1 MTKYDFLRRS
11 FASYNLQMQKML
23 ETQREMV
30 DALCQLKSG
39 DTPDNTYSDI
49 KLVSDGGLDPRTK
62 YEAER
67 FKRQWVGLTNEEIDH
82 LDEANWDDDHEVW
95 GPKEF
100 ARAVEAKL
108 KGKNGW

>member
-1 MTKYDFLRRS
+1 MTKYDFLLRS
-11 FASYNLQMQKML
+11 FASYNQQIQVML
-23 ETQREMV
+23 ETQREV
-30 DALCQLKSG
+30 FDALCQIKPE

-49 KLVSDGGLDPRTK
+49 VSDGGLDPRTK

-67 FKRQWVGLTNEEIDH
+67 FKRQWVGLTDEEIDH

-108 KGKNGW
+108 KEKNGW